1 MKRYRCLL
9 IGMFVLASLA
19 LRAQIPTG
27 YYDNAEGKTG
37 DALKT
42 ALHDIIKGHTVHGY
56 SSLNNIYAY
65 TDCYSDGKI
74 WDIYSNKHWSL
85 SSACGNYS
93 GEGDCWN
100 KEHTWPSSWFK
111 DKNTP
116 RCDLF
121 HVMPTDGY
129 VNNRRSN
136 YPYGEVGNAT
146 WTSSNGSKLGSC
158 STTGYSGTVFEPVD
172 EYKGDIAR
180 NFFYMSVRYYG
191 EDSGWSTSGMT
202 NKSTILDWAM
212 TMLLRWHEADPV
224 SDKEIARNNAV
235 YGYQNNRNP
244 FIDHPEYAPMIWD
257 PNYTPAETHAITCA
271 SNLSHGSISAPANA
285 AEGSTVAITATPDAG
300 YMVSSYSVYKT
311 DDTSITVTVSS
322 NGTFTMPA
330 YNVTV
335 SATFEVN
342 NTYYNIALGT
352 VSHGSISVS
361 ANSAKSGTTITMS
374 ATPENGYSLYS
385 WYVYKTSDINTI
397 VYTGTTGSFVMP
409 AFDVTV
415 MATFVQGSS
424 GGNGDYVKVTSA
436 PTDWSGEYLIV
447 YEGGNVAFNGA
458 LTSLDATGNT
468 ISVTIN
474 SDNTITRSTTTT
486 AAEFTIAGSGS
497 SYTIQ
502 SASGYYIG
510 STSDA
515 NGMNSSTTTAY
526 SNSISYN
533 NGAID
538 IVGSGGAYLRY
549 NKQSGQERFRYFKSG
564 TYTNQ
569 QAIQLYKKMATVPT
583 HTIHF
588 NNNGGT
594 GSMYD
599 QTVNEFEAT
608 ALNANTF
615 TREGFEFDGWNT
627 EANGT
632 GTYYADEATI
642 TLTNDVTL
650 YAQWDP
656 QYSIT
661 VTQPDQHGTISAS
674 HSAAVE
680 GTTITLTATP
690 EAEYALKAWT
700 VTDGNGNTIDV
711 VENQFEMPADN
722 VTVTARF
729 WYVGVA
735 QVSYHLVTSTDELVA
750 GEKYLIVNTANN
762 KALGT
767 TQNENNRSAEEVTI
781 TNNVINSISSTVCEL
796 ELGGSTG
803 TWTLFDA
810 GYSNGTGGYLY
821 AASSSKNYLRTQATN
836 DDNGKW
842 AITITTTGV
851 ATITA
856 QGSNTHKLLK
866 YNSQSTIFSCYESGQ
881 QDVRL
886 FRRVETHPTPVEQP
900 LALNAGW
907 NWWSTYVELSNLD
920 GLALLEEVLGTNGQT
935 ISSQGEGSAMYN
947 ANQGQWMSGFSN
959 NLITGHM
966 YQIQLANPVEG
977 SLEGLLA
984 NPADHPVTLVTGW
997 NWLGYPLNVTMELNA
1012 ALVNLTAT
1020 PGDVIKYQNAFATYY
1035 EGYGWFGTLKN
1046 LVPGQGY
1053 MYHTDATVSKTFT
1066 FPTGQ

>member
-27 YYDNAEGKTG
+27 YYNNAEGKTG

-100 KEHTWPSSWFK
+100 KEHTWPSSWFN

-191 EDSGWSTSGMT
+191 EDSGWGTSGMT

-244 FIDHPEYAPMIWD
+244 FIDHPEYARMIWD
-257 PNYTPAETHAITCA
+257 PNYTPAATYAITCA
-271 SNLSHGSISAPANA
+271 SNLSHGSVTAPTSA
-285 AEGSTVAITATPDAG
+285 AEGSTVAIIATPDAG
-300 YMVSSYSVYKT
+300 YMVSSYSVCST
-311 DDTSITVTVSS
+311 DSPTTTVTVSS

-361 ANSAKSGTTITMS
+361 ANSALSGTTVTMT
-374 ATPENGYSLYS
+374 ATPDDGYSLYS
-385 WYVYKTSDINTI
+385 WYVYKTNDINTS
-397 VYTGTTGSFVMP
+397 VYTGTMGSFVMP

-415 MATFVQGSS
+415 MATFVQSGSG

-447 YEGGNVAFNGA
+447 NESYNKAFNGS
-458 LTSLDATGNT
+458 LSTLDANNNT
-468 ISVTIN
+468 ISVTIT
-474 SDNTITRSTTTT
+474 SNTIPADETTN
-486 AAEFTIAGSGS
+486 AAAFTIASMTGGYSIKGTSGKYIGYNGS
-497 SYTIQ
+497 SNGLTASNNALANTI
-502 SASGYYIG
+502 SLSNGVVVIKG
-510 STSDA
+510 TGTSTLQ
-515 NGMNSSTTTAY
+515 
-526 SNSISYN
+526 YN
-533 NGAID
+533 NSAD
-538 IVGSGGAYLRY
+538 
-549 NKQSGQERFRYFKSG
+549 RFRYYGSS
-564 TYTNQ
+564 Q
-569 QAIQLYKKMATVPT
+569 QPIQLYKKTATAPT
-583 HTIHF
+583 PTPTIHF
-588 NNNGGT
+588 DNNGGT
-594 GSMYD
+594 GSMLD

-632 GTYYADEATI
+632 GTYYADGANI
-642 TLTNDVTL
+642 TLTDDITL

-656 QYSIT
+656 KYDIT
-661 VTQPDQHGTISAS
+661 VVQPEQHGTISAS

-680 GTTITLTATP
+680 GTTVTLTATP
-690 EAEYALKAWT
+690 EAEYGLKAWT

-735 QVSYHLVTSTDELVA
+735 QVSYHLATSADELVA

-767 TQNENNRSAEEVTI
+767 AQNNNNRSAADVTI

-821 AASSSKNYLRTQATN
+821 AASSDANQLKTRASNSDGNSQ
-836 DDNGKW
+836 W
-842 AITITTTGV
+842 TITVTTAGV

-856 QGSNTHKLLK
+856 QGSNTHNIIK
-866 YNSQSTIFSCYESGQ
+866 YNPNTSNNNPIFSCYVSGQ
-881 QDVRL
+881 QDVSL

-900 LALNAGW
+900 LTLNAGW

-920 GLALLEEVLGTNGQT
+920 GLTLLETAMGTDGMT
-935 ISSQGEGSAMYN
+935 ISSQSEGSAMYN